1 MDAIRRR
8 TIIIRILACVMAVL
22 VLGGVIVSLWSANS
36 VFYTE
41 EQHLYR
47 IKKRAERR
55 FLKEG
60 SGYTGLEVY
69 PLYNKN
75 DEFGYALIELEPQGY
90 VYVGVGGFD
99 SPLTDMYTLSE
110 LDPMEPGT
118 IWRPYVNEEGAVSV
132 VPDFLGDG
140 VTRTFE
146 GRRYFK
152 DGDEYLG
159 YYVSPYKVANI
170 QNERRYFITL
180 IDDSSGYRNDVGTIP
195 AVKRGDN
202 YIDLVSGREIPC
214 STDFGDETLQ
224 PLFETIHV
232 AFFVGRGL

>member
-1 MDAIRRR
+1 MNAIRRR
-8 TIIIRILACVMAVL
+8 RIIIKILACLLAFVVL
-22 VLGGVIVSLWSANS
+22 AGAALALCVGMGSR
-36 VFYTE
+36 FYTE

-69 PLYNKN
+69 PLYNEN
-75 DEFGYALIELEPQGY
+75 DEFGYALLEFEPQGHLY
-90 VYVGVGGFD
+90 VSVGWLE
-99 SPLTDMYTLSE
+99 SPWTDMYTLSE
-110 LDPMEPGT
+110 LDPMVM
-118 IWRPYVNEEGAVSV
+118 WRPYVNEEGAVSV
-132 VPDFLGDG
+132 VPDFAGDG
-140 VTRTFE
+140 ITRTFE

-159 YYVSPYKVANI
+159 YYASPYKVANI

-180 IDDSSGYRNDVGTIP
+180 IDDSSGYRSTGGTIP

-202 YIDLVSGREIPC
+202 YIDLISGREIPC

-224 PLFETIHV
+224 PLFETIPIW
-232 AFFVGRGL
+232 FFVGMGL